1 MVGKRK
7 THKTRGTANAELG
20 QKEARLEKM
29 QSELHKASEV
39 QLSHMEGGN
48 AAKAVSQQKQKLVL
62 DKI

>member
-7 THKTRGTANAELG
+7 THKTRGTAGNADLG

-39 QLSHMEGGN
+39 QLSHVEGGN
-48 AAKAVSQQKQKLVL
+48 AAKAASQQKQKLGAR
-62 DKI
+62 